1 MTGECVCQEGWTGPN
16 CEQKTC
22 PGKPPCTDPKQ
33 GACNDDPN
41 NPSCK
46 CLEAWTG
53 ESCSEKT
60 CPGKNSEG
68 HSNPCSGH
76 GICGDDNVCSCT
88 DAYKGDDCSEVKG
101 ATNPTTKVPTITTST
116 NTKESSITKS
126 TTKLTTESQTE
137 CPGNP
142 PCTSP
147 NQGECNNNPSNPM
160 CKCFEAWTGE
170 SCSEKTCPGKNS
182 SGHSNP
188 CSGHGICGDDNV
200 CSCTDAFKGDDCSED
215 KNPTNSTEVPTIP
228 TSKNTT
234 TESTPESTKE
244 STTES
249 TTIEKCPGNPPCTSP
264 NQGECN
270 DNPSNATCKCFEA
283 WTGESCSE
291 KTCPGKNS
299 SGHSNPCSGH
309 GTCGDDNVCS
319 CTDAFKG
326 DDCSK
331 DKTNFQNGLQCNT
344 RLLSLS
350 ILVFLI
356 PVYV

>member
-1 MTGECVCQEGWTGPN
+1 MKCPDGCGILEHGECNKMTGECVCQERWTGPN
-16 CEQKTC
+16 CDQKTC
-22 PGKPPCTDPKQ
+22 PGKPPCTDPNQ
-33 GACNDDPN
+33 GECIDNPN

-46 CLEAWTG
+46 CLEAWKG

-68 HSNPCSGH
+68 YSNPCSDH
-76 GICGDDNVCSCT
+76 GTCGDDNVCICT
-88 DAYKGDDCSEVKG
+88 DAYKGDDCSEDKK
-101 ATNPTTKVPTITTST
+101 ATNPTTEVPTITTST
-116 NTKESSITKS
+116 NTKENS
-126 TTKLTTESQTE
+126 TTESTTE

-147 NQGECNNNPSNPM
+147 NQGECNNNPSDPM

-170 SCSEKTCPGKNS
+170 SCSEKTCPGKN
-182 SGHSNP
+182 P
-188 CSGHGICGDDNV
+188 
-200 CSCTDAFKGDDCSED
+200 
-215 KNPTNSTEVPTIP
+215 
-228 TSKNTT
+228 
-234 TESTPESTKE
+234 
-244 STTES
+244 
-249 TTIEKCPGNPPCTSP
+249 
-264 NQGECN
+264 
-270 DNPSNATCKCFEA
+270 
-283 WTGESCSE
+283 
-291 KTCPGKNS
+291 

-331 DKTNFQNGLQCNT
+331 DTTNFQNGLQCNA